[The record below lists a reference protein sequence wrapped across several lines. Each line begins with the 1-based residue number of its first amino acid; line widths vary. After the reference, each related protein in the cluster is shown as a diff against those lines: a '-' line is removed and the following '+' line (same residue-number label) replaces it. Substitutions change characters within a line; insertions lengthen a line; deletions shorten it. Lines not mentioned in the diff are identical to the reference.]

1 MSERLH
7 AGRQRNP
14 PFPHPPTQILCLLL
28 SLLITPSSGS
38 RGKLAILT
46 HRELTSAPLFPL
58 QVPDPTPNASEQR
71 LSPKFCPG
79 AVDRASVSR
88 APRTLHGVFALPNKE
103 LSLCLFFFL
112 TAFANLTFYFSLS
125 GKGASLGGER
135 RATPPGRLPC
145 LPPVWLGWRW
155 RRHGCCLST
164 FTRREGHSRWL
175 AVARTPPTPPH
186 AFFGRNSLQ
195 PAVRNS
201 SLAGGGGS
209 SSPPTT
215 ITLLHHP
222 PGQDSSRKEEVGN
235 SR

>member
-28 SLLITPSSGS
+28 NLLITPSSGS
-38 RGKLAILT
+38 RGKLATLT

-79 AVDRASVSR
+79 AVDGASVSR
-88 APRTLHGVFALPNKE
+88 APTRCTEFLPCRTKNCPSV
-103 LSLCLFFFL
+103 FFL
-112 TAFANLTFYFSLS
+112 SAFANLTFYFSLS

-135 RATPPGRLPC
+135 SATPPGRLPC

-155 RRHGCCLST
+155 RRHGCCLLT

-195 PAVRNS
+195 PRARNS
-201 SLAGGGGS
+201 SLAGGGGGS